1 MIGNYLAGFG
11 GSSSQVALPS
21 GRRPECAGTASTRD
35 PRHTAAHSKVCI
47 FPQSA
52 LFSTSRG
59 GGSERSGS
67 VLVESALWGRPKG
80 EICRRFASDPSG
92 AHYVRAPPTPLDPF
106 VEIMFWRAPTA
117 KSKAGPT
124 GHPSSHALRDRLL
137 AAKAKA
143 GPLRAIW
150 VGLRPTAALGRLT

>member
-1 MIGNYLAGFG
+1 MLAQPAPGTH
-11 GSSSQVALPS
+11 AT
-21 GRRPECAGTASTRD
+21 RPPTARFVFF
-35 PRHTAAHSKVCI
+35 HTAHF
-47 FPQSA
+47 FPQA
-52 LFSTSRG
+52 AARFAR
-59 GGSERSGS
+59 GSERSGS